1 MKTGLT
7 IGKFAPLHK
16 GHQYLIEKALEEVD
30 HLIIIVYDAPKLT
43 QIPVDVRAN
52 WIRTIYPQT
61 TVIEGWHVPQV
72 EGWSE
77 ENQQKHEQFV
87 LGLIK
92 GAKINVFFSSE
103 HYGERMSKTLN
114 CENRVIDMDRNN
126 ISISATEIRINA
138 YQYRH
143 FLNPLVYD
151 DFVTKVVIL
160 GDNEA
165 LKHNLMVALA
175 HRYHTIHVDVDVN
188 NIINL
193 KQSAYQADR
202 FLFINDQI
210 FKLYVSDIAHDNLS
224 RSDLENVIHMTNQR
238 YDLILILEEGD
249 VQKYISLCQQLHR
262 VYHLVR
268 LDQMDQI
275 SDILESYTKFA

>member
-30 HLIIIVYDAPKLT
+30 HLIVIVYDAPKLT

-77 ENQQKHEQFV
+77 ENQQRHEQFV

-92 GAKINVFFSSE
+92 GAKIDVFFSSE

-165 LKHNLMVALA
+165 LKRKLIIDLA
-175 HRYHTIHVDVDVN
+175 HQYHTIHVDGDAD
-188 NIINL
+188 NL
-193 KQSAYQADR
+193 KTLIQSTYQADR

-210 FKLYVSDIAHDNLS
+210 FRLYVRNIAHDNLS
-224 RSDLENVIHMTNQR
+224 RSDLENVIHATHQR

-249 VQKYISLCQQLHR
+249 IQKYISLCQQLHR
-262 VYHLVR
+262 AYHLVR
-268 LDQMDQI
+268 LDQMDQMM
-275 SDILESYTKFA
+275 DIIESYTKFA

>member
-30 HLIIIVYDAPKLT
+30 HLIVIVYDAPKLT
-43 QIPVDVRAN
+43 RIPVDVRAN
-52 WIRTIYPQT
+52 WIRQLYPQT
-61 TVIEGWHVPQV
+61 TVIEGWNVPQV
-72 EGWSE
+72 QGWSE

-87 LGLIK
+87 LSLIK
-92 GAKINVFFSSE
+92 GAKIDIFFSSE
-103 HYGERMSKTLN
+103 HYGERMSRALN
-114 CENRVIDMDRNN
+114 CDNRVIDVDRNN
-126 ISISATEIRINA
+126 ISISATEIRMNA

-151 DFVTKVVIL
+151 DYVTKVVIL
-160 GDNEA
+160 GENEA
-165 LKHNLMVALA
+165 LKHNLMVDLA
-175 HRYHTIHVDVDVN
+175 HRYHTLQVDVDVS
-188 NIINL
+188 NIKTL

-224 RSDLENVIHMTNQR
+224 QSDLENVIHMTNQR

-268 LDQMDQI
+268 LHQMDQI

>member
-30 HLIIIVYDAPKLT
+30 HLIVIVYDAPKLT

-87 LGLIK
+87 LGLIM
-92 GAKINVFFSSE
+92 GAKIDVFFSSE

-165 LKHNLMVALA
+165 LKRNLIIDLA
-175 HRYHTIHVDVDVN
+175 HHYHTVHVEGDAES
-188 NIINL
+188 L
-193 KQSAYQADR
+193 KTLIQSAYQANR
-202 FLFINDQI
+202 FLFINDHH
-210 FKLYVSDIAHDNLS
+210 FKYYVSDVVHDELS
-224 RSDLENVIHMTNQR
+224 RSNLEKVIHTTHQR
-238 YDLILILEEGD
+238 YDLILILEEENM
-249 VQKYISLCQQLHR
+249 QKYISLCQQLHSA
-262 VYHLVR
+262 YHLIRIDKKDQV
-268 LDQMDQI
+268 LDI
-275 SDILESYTKFA
+275 IESYSKYT